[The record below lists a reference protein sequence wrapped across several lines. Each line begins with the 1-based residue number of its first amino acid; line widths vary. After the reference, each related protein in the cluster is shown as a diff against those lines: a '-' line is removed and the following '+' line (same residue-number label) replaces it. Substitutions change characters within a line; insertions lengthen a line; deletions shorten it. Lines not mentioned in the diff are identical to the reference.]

1 MRIGYAVFTV
11 ATLSFLGAGIQPPS
25 PDWGLT
31 ITETYRLIQSGQWW
45 PTLFPAL
52 AIASLVI
59 ATNLVADSI
68 EAVVTSMTLA
78 DTVTTHARS
87 AVEDLS
93 SPTRSGASPAPCCGA

>member
-1 MRIGYAVFTV
+1 MRVGYAVFTI

-31 ITETYRLIQSGQWW
+31 IADNYQFIQAGQWW

-68 EAVVTSMTLA
+68 DAVRA
-78 DTVTTHARS
+78 A
-87 AVEDLS
+87 
-93 SPTRSGASPAPCCGA
+93 